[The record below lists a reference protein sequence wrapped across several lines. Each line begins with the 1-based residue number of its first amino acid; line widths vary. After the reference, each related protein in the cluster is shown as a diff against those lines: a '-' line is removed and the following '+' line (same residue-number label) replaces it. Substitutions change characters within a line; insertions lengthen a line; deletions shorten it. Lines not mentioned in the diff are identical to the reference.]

1 MQKILSRLRYP
12 KLFLLFLS
20 VLSGF
25 LIYFDQNNFHFHELI
40 TKSGYIGIFLA
51 GFFLAHGFTMGPA
64 IAALLIISKTE
75 SLFPA
80 SLIATVGAIIGN
92 SVFYSLL
99 RVSYHRE
106 LAELSRL
113 PFFTKLQKWA
123 NANTPQFV
131 RAYFLPVFASIIS
144 ATPLPDEFSVILVKA
159 SKEISATAFT
169 IATAIV
175 GIFGVTII
183 LLLGRLL

>member
-1 MQKILSRLRYP
+1 MNKLLSRLRYP

-25 LIYFDQNNFHFHELI
+25 LVYFDQNNFHFHELI
-40 TKSGYIGIFLA
+40 INSGYIGIFLA

-64 IAALLIISKTE
+64 IAALLIVSKTE
-75 SLFPA
+75 SLLST

-92 SVFYSLL
+92 GIFYSLL
-99 RVSYHRE
+99 RISYHRE

-113 PFFTKLQKWA
+113 PLFVKLQEWA
-123 NANTPQFV
+123 DDNTPQFV
-131 RAYFLPVFASIIS
+131 RTYILPVFASIIS
-144 ATPLPDEFSVILVKA
+144 ATPLPDEFTVILVKA
-159 SKEISATAFT
+159 SKEISATAFAIT
-169 IATAIV
+169 TAIV

-183 LLLGRLL
+183 LLIGKML